1 MFPIKSSFN
10 AFFLFSAKLVRTGSP
25 TVTQVYSNYS
35 KVDLPVNFLTLL
47 LGPGSIGLLFRFPIF
62 FVEIL
67 EETEN
72 DETEKKAKEL

>member
-1 MFPIKSSFN
+1 MHFP
-10 AFFLFSAKLVRTGSP
+10 FSVKLVRTGSS
-25 TVTQVYSNYS
+25 TQIYSNYS

-47 LGPGSIGLLFRFPIF
+47 LGPGSIGLLFRFLIS

-72 DETEKKAKEL
+72 DETEKKAKEP

>member
-1 MFPIKSSFN
+1 MLFVCSFN

-47 LGPGSIGLLFRFPIF
+47 LGPGSIGLLFRFLIF